1 MHISSA
7 LIAAAAS
14 PTTDLFSTP
23 FGRILVAI
31 LRAVALIILLIG
43 ATKAISSFT
52 SGTPGKGAKIIIGT
66 AVVCAFL
73 FNPSMAGSLISFMSS
88 IVEAVISSGD
98 AITKG
103 ASNTVTPT
111 TIPGVVNG
119 G

>member
-23 FGRILVAI
+23 FGKVLVAV
-31 LRAVALIILLIG
+31 LRAVALIVLLVG

-66 AVVCAFL
+66 AVVCSFL
-73 FNPSMAGSLISFMSS
+73 FQPSMAGSLIGWMSS

-103 ASNTVTPT
+103 ANTVTPT